1 MIITFLYR
9 ILDSTRYGKY
19 IGAVSDDYEEGLD
32 IELRGI
38 LYPLIADHY
47 FLEDPNELRIGIL
60 SAQRNGSDYY
70 SEEEKNVFDLLY
82 CNWSNQKAELFLHKI
97 RSDTK

>member
-19 IGAVSDDYEEGLD
+19 IGAVTDDYEEGLD
-32 IELRGI
+32 IELRTI

-47 FLEDPNELRIGIL
+47 SLKDPTEFQIGIL

-70 SEEEKNVFDLLY
+70 SEEEKNVFDILY
-82 CNWSNQKAELFLHKI
+82 CKWSNQMAEIFLHGI
-97 RSDTK
+97 RK

>member
-9 ILDSTRYGKY
+9 IFDSTHYGKY

-32 IELRGI
+32 IELRNI
-38 LYPLIADHY
+38 LYPLIEDHY
-47 FLEDPNELRIGIL
+47 LLDNPRELRIGIL

-70 SEEEKNVFDLLY
+70 SEEEKNVFDILY
-82 CNWSNQKAELFLHKI
+82 CKWSNQMAEIFLHGI
-97 RSDTK
+97 RK

>member
-32 IELRGI
+32 IELRNI
-38 LYPLIADHY
+38 LYPLIANYY
-47 FLEDPNELRIGIL
+47 FLEDLTKLQIGIL

-82 CNWSNQKAELFLHKI
+82 CKWSNQREEIFLHGI

>member
-9 ILDSTRYGKY
+9 ILDSVHYGKY
-19 IGAVSDDYEEGLD
+19 IGAVTDDYEEGLD

-47 FLEDPNELRIGIL
+47 FLEDPTEMRIGIL

-70 SEEEKNVFDLLY
+70 SEEEKHVFDLLY
-82 CNWSNQKAELFLHKI
+82 CNWSNQPAELFLHKI
-97 RSDTK
+97 KM